1 MRVFVII
8 TVGAW
13 LAAIGGYV
21 PALPFAIVM
30 TIAAICVAY
39 SIGKN
44 NRRSKL
50 VDDMIAHDFDYH
62 RYDIDNV
69 KKKNLKF

>member
-8 TVGAW
+8 TIGAW

-21 PALPFAIVM
+21 AAFPFAIVM
-30 TIAAICVAY
+30 TIAVICVAY